1 MTQTTSVVWAG
12 MLMPILRQV
21 VKTHLIMKSRPP
33 AFTAEL
39 DPAVSGAIRLFLER
53 VSEKYDVASTKLF
66 GSRARDDAR
75 ADSDFDIAVFLKGK
89 RGDFVKTKLDMTDIA
104 YDALL
109 EEGIHI
115 QALPVWE
122 DELLHPEHY
131 SNPYLLE
138 NIEREGIPL

>member
-1 MTQTTSVVWAG
+1 MSATLTPSA
-12 MLMPILRQV
+12 
-21 VKTHLIMKSRPP
+21 S
-33 AFTAEL
+33 E
-39 DPAVSGAIRLFLER
+39 AIRLFLDR
-53 VSEKYDVASTKLF
+53 VAQKYDVTSAKLF

-75 ADSDFDIAVFLKGK
+75 EDSDFDIAVFLRGK

-122 DELLHPEHY
+122 EELLHPEDY
-131 SNPYLLE
+131 SNPHLLE
-138 NIEREGIPL
+138 NIEREGRLL

>member
-1 MTQTTSVVWAG
+1 M
-12 MLMPILRQV
+12 
-21 VKTHLIMKSRPP
+21 
-33 AFTAEL
+33 TAEL
-39 DPAVSGAIRLFLER
+39 DPAASGAIRLFLER
-53 VSEKYDVASTKLF
+53 VSEKYDVTSAKLF

-89 RGDFVKTKLDMTDIA
+89 RGDFVRTKLEMTDIA

-109 EEGIHI
+109 EVGIHI

-122 DELLHPEHY
+122 DELLHPEDY
-131 SNPYLLE
+131 SNPCLLQ

>member
-1 MTQTTSVVWAG
+1 MLEPATS
-12 MLMPILRQV
+12 
-21 VKTHLIMKSRPP
+21 
-33 AFTAEL
+33 E
-39 DPAVSGAIRLFLER
+39 AIHLFLER
-53 VSEKYDVASTKLF
+53 VSEKYDVISAKLF
-66 GSRARDDAR
+66 GSRVRDDPR

-89 RGDFVKTKLDMTDIA
+89 RGDFVRTKLDMTDIA

-122 DELLHPEHY
+122 GELLHPEDY
-131 SNPYLLE
+131 SNPYLLA

>member
-1 MTQTTSVVWAG
+1 M
-12 MLMPILRQV
+12 
-21 VKTHLIMKSRPP
+21 KKSRTP
-33 AFTAEL
+33 ALTTEL
-39 DPAVSGAIRLFLER
+39 DAAAYGAIRLFLER
-53 VSEKYDVASTKLF
+53 VSEKYEVTSAKLF
-66 GSRARDDAR
+66 GSRAREDAR
-75 ADSDFDIAVFLKGK
+75 ADSDFDIAVFLKG
-89 RGDFVKTKLDMTDIA
+89 RLGEFVKTKLDMTDIA

-122 DELLHPEHY
+122 DELLHPEDY

>member
-1 MTQTTSVVWAG
+1 MSATLTPSA
-12 MLMPILRQV
+12 
-21 VKTHLIMKSRPP
+21 S
-33 AFTAEL
+33 E
-39 DPAVSGAIRLFLER
+39 AIRLSLDR
-53 VSEKYDVASTKLF
+53 VSQKYDVTSAKLF

-75 ADSDFDIAVFLKGK
+75 EDSDFDIAVFLRGK

-122 DELLHPEHY
+122 EELLHPEDY
-131 SNPYLLE
+131 SNPHLLE
-138 NIEREGIPL
+138 NIEREGRPL

>member
-1 MTQTTSVVWAG
+1 MTA
-12 MLMPILRQV
+12 
-21 VKTHLIMKSRPP
+21 K
-33 AFTAEL
+33 L
-39 DPAVSGAIRLFLER
+39 DPATSEAIRLFLER
-53 VSEKYDVASTKLF
+53 VSEKYDVASAKLF

-75 ADSDFDIAVFLKGK
+75 DDSDFDVAVFLRGK
-89 RGDFVKTKLDMTDIA
+89 RGDFVRTKLEMTDIA

-122 DELLHPEHY
+122 DELRHPEDY